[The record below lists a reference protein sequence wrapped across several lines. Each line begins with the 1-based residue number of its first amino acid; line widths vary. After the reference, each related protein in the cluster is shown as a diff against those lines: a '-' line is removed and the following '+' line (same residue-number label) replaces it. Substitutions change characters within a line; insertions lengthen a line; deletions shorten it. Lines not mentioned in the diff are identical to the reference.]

1 MHQHN
6 SKIKAE
12 TLKKIVTVRAKL
24 KKKKLCIVVGSC
36 WKKNIRIKNMQL

>member
-24 KKKKLCIVVGSC
+24 KE
-36 WKKNIRIKNMQL
+36 KKNYVL